1 MTADTK
7 TLRET
12 VGEVIGEQIA
22 KSNIS
27 NPSNQGGIVQSQSGE
42 TQSGGKPEFV
52 AGVDISDIPEQDRP
66 RIKAKLEEKL
76 KLLDKGFQ
84 PKFQE
89 VANLK
94 KSLEWLSSKGLTPE
108 KAEKILLD
116 SLVHG
121 DAKQI
126 MGEKK
131 EAVNTLDK
139 LIQESPYE
147 QKEALQNM
155 RKIILEETS
164 SDKLQKKIE
173 ELESR
178 VSYLSGKDMNF
189 GKQSV
194 VNDLTALEGKFGKD
208 MVDKY
213 RDIVITEWEKYPNSK
228 AKDIL
233 KYVVPDDEYEQALLS
248 KVSRQTEKLNAV
260 TNNGSGVTS
269 STASL
274 NVRKTGL
281 RDILTSVIKE
291 RKG

>member
-1 MTADTK
+1 MASDTK

-12 VGEVIGEQIA
+12 LNEVIGEQTA
-22 KSNIS
+22 KPDASKA
-27 NPSNQGGIVQSQSGE
+27 SNQTGIVQNQSGE
-42 TQSGGKPEFV
+42 TQSGGTPEYV

-89 VANLK
+89 VATLK
-94 KSLEWLSSKGLTPE
+94 KSLEWLASKGLTPE

-116 SLVHG
+116 SLVQG
-121 DAKQI
+121 DTKQL
-126 MGEKK
+126 MGDKK
-131 EAVNTLDK
+131 EAVKTLDK
-139 LIQESPYE
+139 LISESPYE

-155 RKIILEETS
+155 RKIILEETNA
-164 SDKLQKKIE
+164 DKLVKKID
-173 ELESR
+173 ELEKT
-178 VSYLSGKDMNF
+178 VQYLSGKDINF
-189 GKQSV
+189 GRQSV
-194 VNDLTALEGKFGKD
+194 NNDLKALEEKFGKD
-208 MVDKY
+208 MMDKY
-213 RDIVITEWEKYPNSK
+213 RDIVLAEWEKYPQTK

-248 KVSRQTEKLNAV
+248 KVNRQAEKLNAV

-274 NVRKTGL
+274 NVRKTSL
-281 RDILTSVIKE
+281 KDLLTSVVKE
-291 RKG
+291 KRG